1 MYILFK
7 LEINTNRKTH
17 TKICLGEY
25 GQKRG
30 PLYFLHSDYWCMK
43 KNQGEAAQLISSS
56 DIGNGAQSTQG
67 HTTDRDMVE
76 DIAQEFLGK
85 ESIR

>member
-1 MYILFK
+1 M
-7 LEINTNRKTH
+7 EINTNRKTD

-25 GQKRG
+25 GQKRS
-30 PLYFLHSDYWCMK
+30 PLYFLRRDYWCMEK
-43 KNQGEAAQLISSS
+43 HQGEAASLISSREI
-56 DIGNGAQSTQG
+56 DNMAQSTQG
-67 HTTDRDMVE
+67 HDTDRDMVE